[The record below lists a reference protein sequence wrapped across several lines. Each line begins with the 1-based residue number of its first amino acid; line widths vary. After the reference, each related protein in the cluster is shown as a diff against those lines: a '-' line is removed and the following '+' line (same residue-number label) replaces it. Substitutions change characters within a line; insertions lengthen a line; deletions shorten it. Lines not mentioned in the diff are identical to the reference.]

1 MSKFAQ
7 IKKRLATT
15 KQAINNK
22 TLAKVVIPATLTLG
36 AMSAHADL
44 TGTSGVDVNDIAGEV
59 ADAKTPVAKIA
70 SASLGVYVALRVWK
84 FVRRAI

>member
-7 IKKRLATT
+7 MKNRLATT
-15 KQAINNK
+15 KRAINNK

-36 AMSAHADL
+36 AMSAHAN
-44 TGTSGVDVNDIAGEV
+44 VDVTDIATEV
-59 ADAKTPVAKIA
+59 SDAKTPVAKIA

-84 FVRRAI
+84 LVRRAI

>member
-7 IKKRLATT
+7 MKNRLATT

-36 AMSAHADL
+36 TMSAHA
-44 TGTSGVDVNDIAGEV
+44 VDVDVTEISTDI
-59 ADAKTPVAKIA
+59 ADAKTPVAKVA

-84 FVRRAI
+84 LVRRAI

>member
-7 IKKRLATT
+7 MKNRLATT

-36 AMSAHADL
+36 TMSAHADL
-44 TGTSGVDVNDIAGEV
+44 TGTSGVDVADIAGEV

-84 FVRRAI
+84 LVRRAI